1 MSNRHTT
8 GVNDPGRESARGP
21 LARLGALDPLD
32 RLGRLSWRRP
42 ATFAR
47 NGGVVLGSIAGIL
60 VGLAVTVALVG
71 GIAAGV
77 TRLTRSN
84 PPAAIVPHG
93 HVTETMKI
101 VTGSLTGFGDQPQYT
116 NPDWTVQV
124 GERVTVKI
132 VSFDDGTAPLM
143 GAQMMF
149 AKVQGSTTGQE
160 TVAGHAISSVSDT
173 NVAHT
178 FTVPGLSFN
187 MPIPAAPTGKSV
199 TVVATFVPT
208 KTGTFTWQ
216 CYAPCGAGTN
226 GMGGAMSTMKWMEG
240 SIKVEAA

>member
-1 MSNRHTT
+1 M
-8 GVNDPGRESARGP
+8 
-21 LARLGALDPLD
+21 
-32 RLGRLSWRRP
+32 
-42 ATFAR
+42 
-47 NGGVVLGSIAGIL
+47 VLGSIAGIL
-60 VGLAVTVALVG
+60 IGLGVTVALVG

-77 TRLTRSN
+77 ARLTRSI
-84 PPAAIVPHG
+84 PPAGVTPHG
-93 HVTETMKI
+93 QVTETMKI
-101 VTGSLTGFGDQPQYT
+101 VTGSLSGFGDQPQYT
-116 NPDWTVQV
+116 NPNWNVHV
-124 GERVTVKI
+124 GERITVKI

-143 GAQMMF
+143 GSQMLYD
-149 AKVQGSTTGQE
+149 KVDGSTTGQE

-178 FTVPGLSFN
+178 FTVVGLSFN

-199 TVVATFVPT
+199 TVIATFVPT

-240 SIKVEAA
+240 TIKVTA

>member
-1 MSNRHTT
+1 MNDRHTT
-8 GVNDPGRESARGP
+8 GVSGPGREGARGP
-21 LARLGALDPLD
+21 LARLGEIDPLE

-42 ATFAR
+42 ASAAR
-47 NGGVVLGSIAGIL
+47 SGGIVLGSLAGIL
-60 VGLAVTVALVG
+60 AGLGVTVALVG

-77 TRLTRSN
+77 TRLTKSA
-84 PPAAIVPHG
+84 PPAAIKPHG
-93 HVTETMKI
+93 QVTETMKI
-101 VTGSLTGFGDQPQYT
+101 VTGSLTGVGDQPQYT
-116 NPDWTVQV
+116 NPTWTVHA

-132 VSFDDGTAPLM
+132 ISFDDGTAPLM
-143 GAQMMF
+143 GSQMMYDQ
-149 AKVQGSTTGQE
+149 VLGSTTGKE
-160 TVAGHAISSVSDT
+160 LVAGRAISSVSDT

-178 FTVPGLSFN
+178 FTVVGLRFN

-240 SIKVEAA
+240 TIKVTA

>member
-1 MSNRHTT
+1 MSETT
-8 GVNDPGRESARGP
+8 VVNQAGGESHRGRG
-21 LARLGALDPLD
+21 LAR
-32 RLGRLSWRRP
+32 S
-42 ATFAR
+42 
-47 NGGVVLGSIAGIL
+47 GGVVLGSIAGIL
-60 VGLAVTVALVG
+60 VGLGVTVALVG

-77 TRLTRSN
+77 TWLTRSN
-84 PPAAIVPHG
+84 PPAAITLHG
-93 HVTETMKI
+93 QVTQTMEI
-101 VTGSLTGFGDQPQYT
+101 VTGSLSGFGDQPQYT
-116 NPDWTVQV
+116 NPDWAVHV

-143 GAQMMF
+143 GSQMMY
-149 AKVQGSTTGQE
+149 AKVEGSTTGQE
-160 TVAGHAISSVSDT
+160 NVAGHAISSVSNT
-173 NVAHT
+173 NVSHT
-178 FTVPGLSFN
+178 FTVVGLNFN

-240 SIKVEAA
+240 TIKVTA

>member
-1 MSNRHTT
+1 MSSRHTT
-8 GVNDPGRESARGP
+8 GVSGPGRESARGP
-21 LARLGALDPLD
+21 LARLGAIDPLE

-47 NGGVVLGSIAGIL
+47 SSGAVLGSIAGIL
-60 VGLAVTVALVG
+60 VGLGVTVALVG

-84 PPAAIVPHG
+84 PPAAVAPHG
-93 HVTETMKI
+93 QVTETMKI
-101 VTGSLTGFGDQPQYT
+101 VTGSLSGFGDQPQYT
-116 NPDWTVQV
+116 NPDWTVHV

-143 GAQMMF
+143 GSQMMY
-149 AKVQGSTTGQE
+149 AKVEGSTTGEE
-160 TVAGHAISSVSDT
+160 TAAGHAISSVSDT

-178 FTVPGLSFN
+178 FTVVGLGFN

-199 TVVATFVPT
+199 TVVATFIPT

-216 CYAPCGAGTN
+216 CYAPCGGGTN
-226 GMGGAMSTMKWMEG
+226 GMGGAMATMKWMEG
-240 SIKVEAA
+240 KIKVTA

>member
-1 MSNRHTT
+1 MSSRHTT
-8 GVNDPGRESARGP
+8 GASNPGRDSARGP
-21 LARLGALDPLD
+21 LARLGAMDPLD

-42 ATFAR
+42 ATFVR
-47 NGGVVLGSIAGIL
+47 NGGVVIGSIAGIL

-84 PPAAIVPHG
+84 PPAAIKPHG
-93 HVTETMKI
+93 QVTETMKI
-101 VTGSLTGFGDQPQYT
+101 QTGSLTGFGDQPQYS
-116 NPDWTVQV
+116 NPDWTVHV

-143 GAQMMF
+143 GAQMMYD
-149 AKVQGSTTGQE
+149 KVEGSTTGTE
-160 TVAGHAISSVSDT
+160 TAGGNEISSVPDT

-178 FTVPGLSFN
+178 FTVVGLRFN
-187 MPIPAAPTGKSV
+187 MPIPAAPTGKSI
-199 TVVATFVPT
+199 TVVATFIPT

-240 SIKVEAA
+240 KIKVTA